1 MDDLKNEK
9 VNIGIVLAGGKSS
22 RFGEPKAF
30 FRDKASGKTWV
41 ELTVSKLTPFCERV
55 FISANQANY
64 GQLTKLFQADSSI
77 QVVPDNSAYV
87 NHGPLG
93 GIYAVMIAAKHYEQ
107 ANFLIL
113 PTDMP
118 YLTSRE
124 ILQLLT
130 HPNSFA
136 KTNQANHYLVANIPY
151 ALAPL
156 TELLQNDEHRV
167 FTLLQKIDS
176 GSLFFENEHP
186 FRNINYQNELN

>member
-9 VNIGIVLAGGKSS
+9 VNFGIVLAGGKSS

-41 ELTVSKLTPFCERV
+41 ELTVSKLAPFCERI
-55 FISANQANY
+55 FISASQSNY
-64 GQLTKLFQADSSI
+64 EQLTKLFQDNSSI
-77 QVVPDNSAYV
+77 HIVSDNPAYLDY
-87 NHGPLG
+87 GPLG

-118 YLTSRE
+118 YLTRRE
-124 ILQLLT
+124 ILQLLI

-156 TELLQNDEHRV
+156 TELLQNDEHQV
-167 FTLLQKIDS
+167 FKLLQKINS
-176 GSLFFENEHP
+176 NSLFFENEHP